1 MKTNLRDDALHPD
14 HRKDA
19 SGGRALRTATPR
31 AGTRLTRGNEAWSDN
46 GVVTAMPCQ
55 GPNSPSRQAFR
66 IWCQSIQRLGKRDDW
81 ILRQRVITPT
91 THRTGSTHSG
101 SRRRYQVSFS
111 HAVHVHLLARS
122 PLLAVPRVPIR
133 LPLPRSPPPP
143 PPQLTRTAQ
152 LEVSSS
158 PPRKARPARP
168 RSCLLLHA
176 CTFSRPSSAA
186 FPLANLLPH
195 PRSAR
200 LLLQPYQLRLSFHY
214 TLIPAHVPAFPSSQ
228 PCAAYRRSG

>member
-91 THRTGSTHSG
+91 THRTGSTHSA
-101 SRRRYQVSFS
+101 SRRRHQVSFS
-111 HAVHVHLLARS
+111 YMCICWLAR
-122 PLLAVPRVPIR
+122 LYLQYLEYLFACLCLARRRRRRRRSSRALHSLKSLHLRRAKPG
-133 LPLPRSPPPP
+133 LPAPALACC
-143 PPQLTRTAQ
+143 TRA
-152 LEVSSS
+152 LFL
-158 PPRKARPARP
+158 AHLRP
-168 RSCLLLHA
+168 R
-176 CTFSRPSSAA
+176 
-186 FPLANLLPH
+186 
-195 PRSAR
+195 
-200 LLLQPYQLRLSFHY
+200 FH
-214 TLIPAHVPAFPSSQ
+214 
-228 PCAAYRRSG
+228 

>member
-1 MKTNLRDDALHPD
+1 MVSEHT
-14 HRKDA
+14 
-19 SGGRALRTATPR
+19 TA
-31 AGTRLTRGNEAWSDN
+31 GEAW
-46 GVVTAMPCQ
+46 T
-55 GPNSPSRQAFR
+55 
-66 IWCQSIQRLGKRDDW
+66 

-133 LPLPRSPPPP
+133 LPLPRSPPPPP

-200 LLLQPYQLRLSFHY
+200 LLLQPYQLQLSFHY